1 MFANLLAEDASG
13 LALLVLWPSVRS
25 VRVIASGRNF
35 GTPVTRLRYT
45 ENTDSWDALLRTCA
59 FLHGLRI
66 IVVLLLATAAVVLL
80 RKQVPQQ

>member
-1 MFANLLAEDASG
+1 M
-13 LALLVLWPSVRS
+13 
-25 VRVIASGRNF
+25 
-35 GTPVTRLRYT
+35 
-45 ENTDSWDALLRTCA
+45 RTCA